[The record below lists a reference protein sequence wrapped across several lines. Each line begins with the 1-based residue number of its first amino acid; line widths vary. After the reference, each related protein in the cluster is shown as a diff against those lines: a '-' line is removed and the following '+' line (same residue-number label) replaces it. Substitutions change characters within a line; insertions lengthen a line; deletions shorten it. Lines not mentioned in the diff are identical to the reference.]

1 MFNKTSKIKPTKDIS
16 RDNLSTL
23 IDLYDQYR
31 QMQYDLFKQY
41 NLCLEDPHFDT
52 VYLNIEPLEH
62 YRKYI
67 EEDLN
72 GTDNHSS
79 TTEIIKEFKKLLESY
94 DATLDNYTKNNSFKP
109 TADMVN

>member
-1 MFNKTSKIKPTKDIS
+1 MFNSKKIKKSGDTS
-16 RDNLSTL
+16 RANLNTL

-41 NLCLEDPHFDT
+41 NLCLEDPKFDT

-67 EEDLN
+67 EADLN
-72 GTDNHSS
+72 GVEGHSS

-94 DATLDNYTKNNSFKP
+94 DSNLRNYNNDSLP
-109 TADMVN
+109 QPREMLN